1 MPKKRIPKRIPKRT
15 PKRIPERKPSVASLE
30 KKYEKRKKT
39 VSEKL
44 AEIPWEVISKLT
56 TSAEDMKTLM
66 HYVDTMRQGMNRRI
80 QLFKRRGIF
89 SYAAESID
97 AMNIKNVPARNI
109 VNQIMKSKAGPGKSK
124 LATARNAL
132 IAEFAKYQQ
141 FFNSQTSS
149 LEGIALVN
157 AEQDKRI
164 FGGEYQK
171 KSMTDEERKVF
182 WHIYEDFM
190 ESSSFVR
197 TSSMTSETVQQYLAS
212 AMFDNGSTPEWH
224 VENATV
230 ESGQNSF
237 FDEHGIPMTFLQY
250 EKGTKLRSMY
260 EAYYKMQRAELETQ
274 IGRAERGENEF
285 NIFSGGRNY

>member
-1 MPKKRIPKRIPKRT
+1 MPRKKIPKA
-15 PKRIPERKPSVASLE
+15 KPSVASLE
-30 KKYEKRKKT
+30 KKWETRKKT
-39 VSEKL
+39 VAEKL
-44 AEIPWEVISKLT
+44 AEIPWEDISKLT

-66 HYVDTMRQGMNRRI
+66 RYVDTMRQGMNRRV
-80 QLFKRRGIF
+80 QMFNRRGIF
-89 SYAAESID
+89 SYAADSID
-97 AMNIKNVPARNI
+97 AMNIKNEPARNI
-109 VNQIMKSKAGPGKSK
+109 VNRIMESKAGPGKSK

-149 LEGIALVN
+149 LEGVALVN

-171 KSMTDEERKVF
+171 KSMTDEERKAF
-182 WHIYEDFM
+182 WHVYEDFM
-190 ESSSFVR
+190 ESPSFAR
-197 TSSMTSETVQQYLAS
+197 TASMTSETVQQYLAS
-212 AMFDNGSTPEWH
+212 AMFDNSS
-224 VENATV
+224 TV
-230 ESGQNSF
+230 ETYAEDAVDEDGQISY
-237 FDEHGIPMTFLQY
+237 FDEHGIQMTYLQY

>member
-1 MPKKRIPKRIPKRT
+1 MPKKKIPKG
-15 PKRIPERKPSVASLE
+15 KPSVASLE
-30 KKYEKRKKT
+30 KKWESRKKT
-39 VSEKL
+39 VAEKL
-44 AEIPWEVISKLT
+44 AEIPWEDISKLT

-66 HYVDTMRQGMNRRI
+66 RYVDTMRQGMKRRV
-80 QLFKRRGIF
+80 QMFNRRGIF
-89 SYAAESID
+89 SYAADSLE

-149 LEGIALVN
+149 IEGVELVN

-182 WHIYEDFM
+182 WHMYEDFM
-190 ESSSFVR
+190 ESPSFAR
-197 TSSMTSETVQQYLAS
+197 TASMTSETVQQYLAS
-212 AMFDNGSTPEWH
+212 AMFDERESEEFEPASKIVEGRVSTY
-224 VENATV
+224 
-230 ESGQNSF
+230 
-237 FDEHGIPMTFLQY
+237 FDEHGIQMTYLNY

>member
-1 MPKKRIPKRIPKRT
+1 MPKKKIPKG
-15 PKRIPERKPSVASLE
+15 KPSVASLE
-30 KKYEKRKKT
+30 KKWESRKKT
-39 VSEKL
+39 VAEKL
-44 AEIPWEVISKLT
+44 AEMPWEDISRLT

-66 HYVDTMRQGMNRRI
+66 RYVDTMRQGMNRRI
-80 QLFKRRGIF
+80 QMFNRRGIF
-89 SYAAESID
+89 SYAADSVE
-97 AMNIKNVPARNI
+97 AMNIKNEPAKNI

-141 FFNSQTSS
+141 FFNAQTSS

-182 WHIYEDFM
+182 WHMYEDFM
-190 ESSSFVR
+190 ESPSFAR
-197 TSSMTSETVQQYLAS
+197 TASMTSETVQQYLAS
-212 AMFDNGSTPEWH
+212 AMFDSDSSALEGFVEDAVVEENG
-224 VENATV
+224 
-230 ESGQNSF
+230 QKSF

-260 EAYYKMQRAELETQ
+260 EAYYKMQRAELEAQ

>member
-1 MPKKRIPKRIPKRT
+1 MSKKKIPKG
-15 PKRIPERKPSVASLE
+15 KPSVDFLE
-30 KKYEKRKKT
+30 EKWETRKKT
-39 VSEKL
+39 VAEKL
-44 AEIPWEVISKLT
+44 AETSWEDISRLT

-66 HYVDTMRQGMNRRI
+66 RYVDTMRQGMKRRV
-80 QLFKRRGIF
+80 QMFNRRGIF
-89 SYAAESID
+89 SYAADSLD
-97 AMNIKNVPARNI
+97 TMNIKNEPARNI

-182 WHIYEDFM
+182 WHMYEDFM
-190 ESSSFVR
+190 ESPSFAR
-197 TSSMTSETVQQYLAS
+197 TASMTSETVQQYLAS
-212 AMFDNGSTPEWH
+212 AMFDEG
-224 VENATV
+224 
-230 ESGQNSF
+230 ESGELEPASKILEGRVSAY
-237 FDEHGIPMTFLQY
+237 FDEYGVQMTYLNY

-285 NIFSGGRNY
+285 NVFSGGRNY

>member
-1 MPKKRIPKRIPKRT
+1 MPKRKIPKG
-15 PKRIPERKPSVASLE
+15 KPSVSSLE
-30 KKYEKRKKT
+30 KKWESRKKT
-39 VSEKL
+39 VAEKL
-44 AEIPWEVISKLT
+44 AEIPWEDISKLT

-66 HYVDTMRQGMNRRI
+66 HYVDIMRQGMNRRI
-80 QLFKRRGIF
+80 QMFNRRGIF
-89 SYAAESID
+89 SYAADSVD
-97 AMNIKNVPARNI
+97 AMNIKNEPARNI

-149 LEGIALVN
+149 IEGVALVN

-182 WHIYEDFM
+182 WRTYEDFM
-190 ESSSFVR
+190 ENPSFIR
-197 TSSMTSETVQQYLAS
+197 TASMTSETVQQQLAA
-212 AMFDNGSTPEWH
+212 AMFDKNFASEDLIEDVV
-224 VENATV
+224 VEEDGRT
-230 ESGQNSF
+230 SY
-237 FDEHGIPMTFLQY
+237 FDEHGIEMTYLQY

>member
-1 MPKKRIPKRIPKRT
+1 MPKKKIPKA
-15 PKRIPERKPSVASLE
+15 KPSVASLE
-30 KKYEKRKKT
+30 KKWETRKKT
-39 VSEKL
+39 VAEKL
-44 AEIPWEVISKLT
+44 AEIPWEDISKLT

-66 HYVDTMRQGMNRRI
+66 RYVDTMRQGMNRRV
-80 QLFKRRGIF
+80 QMFNRRGIF
-89 SYAAESID
+89 SYAADSID
-97 AMNIKNVPARNI
+97 AMNIKNEPARNI
-109 VNQIMKSKAGPGKSK
+109 VNRIMESKAGPGKSK

-149 LEGIALVN
+149 LEGVALVN

-171 KSMTDEERKVF
+171 KSMTDEERKAF
-182 WHIYEDFM
+182 WHVYEDFM
-190 ESSSFVR
+190 ESPSFAR
-197 TSSMTSETVQQYLAS
+197 TASMTSETVQQYLAS
-212 AMFDNGSTPEWH
+212 AMFDNSS
-224 VENATV
+224 TV
-230 ESGQNSF
+230 ETYAEDAVDEDGQISY
-237 FDEHGIPMTFLQY
+237 FDEHGIQMTYLQY

>member
-1 MPKKRIPKRIPKRT
+1 MPKKKIPKG
-15 PKRIPERKPSVASLE
+15 KPSVASLE
-30 KKYEKRKKT
+30 KKWENRKKT
-39 VSEKL
+39 AAEKL
-44 AEIPWEVISKLT
+44 AEIPWEDISKLT

-66 HYVDTMRQGMNRRI
+66 RYVNTMRQGMNRRV
-80 QLFKRRGIF
+80 QTFNRRGVF
-89 SYAAESID
+89 SYAADSID
-97 AMNIKNVPARNI
+97 AMNIKNEPAKNI

-182 WHIYEDFM
+182 WRTYEDFM
-190 ESSSFVR
+190 ENPNFIR
-197 TSSMTSETVQQYLAS
+197 TASMTSETVQQQLAS
-212 AMFDNGSTPEWH
+212 AMFDKNLSPEEL
-224 VENATV
+224 VEDAVV
-230 ESGQNSF
+230 EDGQTSY
-237 FDEHGIPMTFLQY
+237 FDEHGIQMTYLQY

-260 EAYYKMQRAELETQ
+260 EAYYRMQRAELETQ

>member
-1 MPKKRIPKRIPKRT
+1 MPKKKIPKAN
-15 PKRIPERKPSVASLE
+15 PSVASLE
-30 KKYEKRKKT
+30 KKWENRKKT
-39 VSEKL
+39 VAEKL
-44 AEIPWEVISKLT
+44 AETSWEDISRLT

-66 HYVDTMRQGMNRRI
+66 HYVDTMRQGMNRRV
-80 QLFKRRGIF
+80 QMFKRRGIF
-89 SYAAESID
+89 SYAADSID
-97 AMNIKNVPARNI
+97 SMNIKNESAKNI
-109 VNQIMKSKAGPGKSK
+109 VNRIMKSKAGPGKSK

-171 KSMTDEERKVF
+171 KSMTDEERKTF
-182 WHIYEDFM
+182 WHVYEDFM
-190 ESSSFVR
+190 ESPSFAR
-197 TSSMTSETVQQYLAS
+197 TASMTSETVQQYLAS
-212 AMFDNGSTPEWH
+212 AMFDNSSAIETYVKDAVDED
-224 VENATV
+224 
-230 ESGQNSF
+230 GQVSY

-250 EKGTKLRSMY
+250 EKGTKLRNMY

-285 NIFSGGRNY
+285 NILSGGRNY

>member
-1 MPKKRIPKRIPKRT
+1 MPKKKIPKG
-15 PKRIPERKPSVASLE
+15 KPSVASLE
-30 KKYEKRKKT
+30 KKWENRKKT
-39 VSEKL
+39 VAEKL
-44 AEIPWEVISKLT
+44 AEIPWEDISKLT

-66 HYVDTMRQGMNRRI
+66 HYVDTMRQGMNRRVKM
-80 QLFKRRGIF
+80 FNKRGIF
-89 SYAAESID
+89 SYAADSVE
-97 AMNIKNVPARNI
+97 AMNIKNEPARNI

-149 LEGIALVN
+149 LEGVALVN

-182 WHIYEDFM
+182 WHTYEDFM
-190 ESSSFVR
+190 ENPNFIR
-197 TSSMTSETVQQYLAS
+197 TASMTSETVQQQLAA
-212 AMFDNGSTPEWH
+212 AMFDKNFASEELPEDIV
-224 VENATV
+224 VE
-230 ESGQNSF
+230 EDGQTSY
-237 FDEHGIPMTFLQY
+237 FDEHGIEMTYLQY

>member
-1 MPKKRIPKRIPKRT
+1 MPKKKIPKA
-15 PKRIPERKPSVASLE
+15 KPSVASLE
-30 KKYEKRKKT
+30 KKWENRKKT
-39 VSEKL
+39 VAEKL
-44 AEIPWEVISKLT
+44 AETSWEDISRLT
-56 TSAEDMKTLM
+56 TSDEDMRTLM
-66 HYVDTMRQGMNRRI
+66 RYVDTMRQAMNRRI
-80 QLFKRRGIF
+80 QMFNRRGIF
-89 SYAAESID
+89 SYAADSVES
-97 AMNIKNVPARNI
+97 MNIKNVSARNI

-149 LEGIALVN
+149 LEGVALVN

-182 WHIYEDFM
+182 WHTYEDFM
-190 ESSSFVR
+190 ENPSFIR
-197 TSSMTSETVQQYLAS
+197 TASMTSETVQQYLAS
-212 AMFDNGSTPEWH
+212 AMFDGGESEEFEPASKIAEGRISTY
-224 VENATV
+224 
-230 ESGQNSF
+230 
-237 FDEHGIPMTFLQY
+237 FDEYGIQMTYLNY

-260 EAYYKMQRAELETQ
+260 EAYYRMQRGEHETQ

>member
-1 MPKKRIPKRIPKRT
+1 MPKKKIPKG
-15 PKRIPERKPSVASLE
+15 KPSVASLE
-30 KKYEKRKKT
+30 KKWENRKKT

-44 AEIPWEVISKLT
+44 AEMPWEDISKLT

-66 HYVDTMRQGMNRRI
+66 RYVDTMRQGMKRRV
-80 QLFKRRGIF
+80 QMFNKRGIF
-89 SYAAESID
+89 SYAADSLE

-149 LEGIALVN
+149 IEGVELVN

-182 WHIYEDFM
+182 WHMYEDFM
-190 ESSSFVR
+190 ESPSFAR
-197 TSSMTSETVQQYLAS
+197 TASMTSETVQQYLAS
-212 AMFDNGSTPEWH
+212 AMFDSGSTSEEL
-224 VENATV
+224 VEDTV
-230 ESGQNSF
+230 TEENGQKSF
-237 FDEHGIPMTFLQY
+237 FDEHGIPMTFMQY

>member
-1 MPKKRIPKRIPKRT
+1 MPKKKIPKA
-15 PKRIPERKPSVASLE
+15 KPSVASLE
-30 KKYEKRKKT
+30 KKWENRKKT

-44 AEIPWEVISKLT
+44 AEISWEDISRLT

-66 HYVDTMRQGMNRRI
+66 RYVDTMRQGMNRRI
-80 QLFKRRGIF
+80 QMFNKRGIF
-89 SYAAESID
+89 SYAADSVE
-97 AMNIKNVPARNI
+97 AMNIKNVSAKNI

-141 FFNSQTSS
+141 FFNAQTSS

-182 WHIYEDFM
+182 WHMYEDFM
-190 ESSSFVR
+190 ESPSFAR
-197 TSSMTSETVQQYLAS
+197 TASMTSETVQQYLAS
-212 AMFDNGSTPEWH
+212 AMFDSDSSALEDF
-224 VENATV
+224 VEDTV
-230 ESGQNSF
+230 EKNGQKSF

>member
-1 MPKKRIPKRIPKRT
+1 MPKKKIPKG
-15 PKRIPERKPSVASLE
+15 KPSVASLE
-30 KKYEKRKKT
+30 KKWENRKKT

-44 AEIPWEVISKLT
+44 AEMPWEDISKLT

-66 HYVDTMRQGMNRRI
+66 RYVDTMRQGMKRRV
-80 QLFKRRGIF
+80 QMFNRRGIF
-89 SYAAESID
+89 SYAADSLE

-149 LEGIALVN
+149 IEGVELVN

-182 WHIYEDFM
+182 WHMYEDFM
-190 ESSSFVR
+190 ESPNFAR
-197 TSSMTSETVQQYLAS
+197 TASMTSETVQQYLAS
-212 AMFDNGSTPEWH
+212 AMFDDGGSEEFEPASKILEGR
-224 VENATV
+224 V
-230 ESGQNSF
+230 SIY
-237 FDEHGIPMTFLQY
+237 FDEHGIQMTYLNY

>member
-1 MPKKRIPKRIPKRT
+1 MPKKKIPKA
-15 PKRIPERKPSVASLE
+15 KPSIASLE
-30 KKYEKRKKT
+30 KKWENRKKT
-39 VSEKL
+39 VAEKL
-44 AEIPWEVISKLT
+44 SEIPWEDISKLT

-66 HYVDTMRQGMNRRI
+66 RYVDTMRQGMKRRV
-80 QLFKRRGIF
+80 QMFNRRGIF
-89 SYAAESID
+89 SYAADSLD
-97 AMNIKNVPARNI
+97 AMDIKNEPARNI

-182 WHIYEDFM
+182 WHTYEDFM
-190 ESSSFVR
+190 ENSSFAR
-197 TSSMTSETVQQYLAS
+197 SAYMTSETVQQYLAS
-212 AMFDNGSTPEWH
+212 AMFDNGSSLENL
-224 VENATV
+224 VEDIVV
-230 ESGQNSF
+230 EETGRTSF

-250 EKGTKLRSMY
+250 EKGTKIRNMY

>member
-1 MPKKRIPKRIPKRT
+1 MPKKKIPKG
-15 PKRIPERKPSVASLE
+15 KPSVASLE
-30 KKYEKRKKT
+30 KKWENRKKT
-39 VSEKL
+39 VAEKL
-44 AEIPWEVISKLT
+44 AEIPWEDISKLT

-66 HYVDTMRQGMNRRI
+66 RYVDTMRQGMNRRI
-80 QLFKRRGIF
+80 QMFNRRGIF
-89 SYAAESID
+89 SYAADSVE
-97 AMNIKNVPARNI
+97 AMNIKNAPARNI

-149 LEGIALVN
+149 IEGVALVN

-182 WHIYEDFM
+182 WHMYEDFM
-190 ESSSFVR
+190 ESPSFAR
-197 TSSMTSETVQQYLAS
+197 TAAMTSETVQQYLAS
-212 AMFDNGSTPEWH
+212 AMFDSSFTPENL
-224 VENATV
+224 VEDITV
-230 ESGQNSF
+230 EENGQTSF
-237 FDEHGIPMTFLQY
+237 FDEHGIPMTFMQY

-260 EAYYKMQRAELETQ
+260 EAYYQMQRAELETQ

>member
-1 MPKKRIPKRIPKRT
+1 MPKKKIPKG
-15 PKRIPERKPSVASLE
+15 KPSVASLE
-30 KKYEKRKKT
+30 KKWENRKKT
-39 VSEKL
+39 VAEKL
-44 AEIPWEVISKLT
+44 AEIPWEDISRLT

-66 HYVDTMRQGMNRRI
+66 RYVDTMRQGMNRRV
-80 QLFKRRGIF
+80 QMFNRRGVF
-89 SYAAESID
+89 SYAADSVE

-164 FGGEYQK
+164 FGGDYQK

-182 WHIYEDFM
+182 WHMYEDFM
-190 ESSSFVR
+190 ESPSFAR
-197 TSSMTSETVQQYLAS
+197 TASMTSETVQQYLAS
-212 AMFDNGSTPEWH
+212 AMFDSSSAIEDLAENVVDGNGQASY
-224 VENATV
+224 
-230 ESGQNSF
+230 
-237 FDEHGIPMTFLQY
+237 FDEYGIEMTYLQY
-250 EKGTKLRSMY
+250 EKGTKLRNMY
-260 EAYYKMQRAELETQ
+260 EAYYQMQRAELETQ

>member
-1 MPKKRIPKRIPKRT
+1 MPKKKIPKA
-15 PKRIPERKPSVASLE
+15 KPSVASLE
-30 KKYEKRKKT
+30 KKWENRKKT
-39 VSEKL
+39 VAEKL
-44 AEIPWEVISKLT
+44 AETSWEDISRLT

-66 HYVDTMRQGMNRRI
+66 RYVDTMRQGMKRRV
-80 QLFKRRGIF
+80 QMFNRRGIF
-89 SYAAESID
+89 SYAADSLD
-97 AMNIKNVPARNI
+97 TMNIKNEPARNI

-182 WHIYEDFM
+182 WHMYEDFM
-190 ESSSFVR
+190 ESPSFAR
-197 TSSMTSETVQQYLAS
+197 TASMTSETVQQYLAS
-212 AMFDNGSTPEWH
+212 AMFDEG
-224 VENATV
+224 
-230 ESGQNSF
+230 ESGELEPASKILEGRVSAY
-237 FDEHGIPMTFLQY
+237 FDEYGVQMTYLNY

>member
-1 MPKKRIPKRIPKRT
+1 MPKKKVPKG
-15 PKRIPERKPSVASLE
+15 KPSVASLE
-30 KKYEKRKKT
+30 KKWENRKKT

-44 AEIPWEVISKLT
+44 AETPWEDISKLT

-66 HYVDTMRQGMNRRI
+66 RYVDIMRQGMNRRV

-89 SYAAESID
+89 SYAADSID
-97 AMNIKNVPARNI
+97 AMNIKNEPARNI

-141 FFNSQTSS
+141 FFNAQTSS
-149 LEGIALVN
+149 LEGIELVN

-182 WHIYEDFM
+182 WHMYEDFM
-190 ESSSFVR
+190 ESPSFIR
-197 TSSMTSETVQQYLAS
+197 TASMTSETVQQQLAY
-212 AMFDNGSTPEWH
+212 AMFDEG
-224 VENATV
+224 
-230 ESGQNSF
+230 ESEEFEPASKISEGRISIY
-237 FDEHGIPMTFLQY
+237 FDEYGIQMTYLNY

-260 EAYYKMQRAELETQ
+260 QAYYKMQRAELETQ

>member
-1 MPKKRIPKRIPKRT
+1 MPKKKIPKA
-15 PKRIPERKPSVASLE
+15 KPSVVSLE
-30 KKYEKRKKT
+30 KKWENRKKT
-39 VSEKL
+39 VAEKL
-44 AEIPWEVISKLT
+44 AETSWEDISRLT
-56 TSAEDMKTLM
+56 TSAEDMKILM
-66 HYVDTMRQGMNRRI
+66 KYVDTMRQGMNRRI
-80 QLFKRRGIF
+80 QMFNRRGIF
-89 SYAAESID
+89 SYAADSVE
-97 AMNIKNVPARNI
+97 AMNIKNEPAKNI
-109 VNQIMKSKAGPGKSK
+109 VNRIMKSKVGPGKSK

-141 FFNSQTSS
+141 FFNAQTSS

-182 WHIYEDFM
+182 WHMYEDFM
-190 ESSSFVR
+190 ESPSFAR
-197 TSSMTSETVQQYLAS
+197 TASMTSETVQQYLAS
-212 AMFDNGSTPEWH
+212 AMFDSDSSALEDF
-224 VENATV
+224 VEDTV
-230 ESGQNSF
+230 EKNGQKSF

>member
-1 MPKKRIPKRIPKRT
+1 MPKKKIPKG
-15 PKRIPERKPSVASLE
+15 KPSVASLE
-30 KKYEKRKKT
+30 KKWENRKKT
-39 VSEKL
+39 VAEKL
-44 AEIPWEVISKLT
+44 AEIPWEDISKLT

-66 HYVDTMRQGMNRRI
+66 RYVDTMRQGMNRRI
-80 QLFKRRGIF
+80 QTFNRRGVF
-89 SYAAESID
+89 SYAADSVE
-97 AMNIKNVPARNI
+97 AMNIKNEPARNI

-149 LEGIALVN
+149 LEGVALVN

-171 KSMTDEERKVF
+171 KSMTDEERKAF
-182 WHIYEDFM
+182 WHVYEDFM
-190 ESSSFVR
+190 ESPSFAR
-197 TSSMTSETVQQYLAS
+197 TASMTSETVQQYLAS
-212 AMFDNGSTPEWH
+212 AMFDNSS
-224 VENATV
+224 TV
-230 ESGQNSF
+230 ETYAEDAVDEDGQISY
-237 FDEHGIPMTFLQY
+237 FDEHGIQMTYLQY

>member
-1 MPKKRIPKRIPKRT
+1 MPKKKIPKG
-15 PKRIPERKPSVASLE
+15 KPSVASLE
-30 KKYEKRKKT
+30 KKWENRKKT
-39 VSEKL
+39 VAEKL
-44 AEIPWEVISKLT
+44 AEIPWEDISKLT

-66 HYVDTMRQGMNRRI
+66 RYVDTMRQGMNRRI
-80 QLFKRRGIF
+80 QMFNRRGVF
-89 SYAAESID
+89 SYAADSVE

-164 FGGEYQK
+164 FGGDYQK

-182 WHIYEDFM
+182 WHMYEDFM
-190 ESSSFVR
+190 ESPSFAR
-197 TSSMTSETVQQYLAS
+197 TASMTSETVQQYLAS
-212 AMFDNGSTPEWH
+212 AMFDSSSAIEDLAENVVDENGQASY
-224 VENATV
+224 
-230 ESGQNSF
+230 
-237 FDEHGIPMTFLQY
+237 FDENGIPMTFMQY

-260 EAYYKMQRAELETQ
+260 EAYYKMQRAELEAQ

>member
-1 MPKKRIPKRIPKRT
+1 MTKKKIPKG
-15 PKRIPERKPSVASLE
+15 KPSVASLE
-30 KKYEKRKKT
+30 KKWENRKKT
-39 VSEKL
+39 VAEQL
-44 AEIPWEVISKLT
+44 AEISWEDISRLT
-56 TSAEDMKTLM
+56 TSDEDMKTLM
-66 HYVDTMRQGMNRRI
+66 RYVDTMRQGMNRRI
-80 QLFKRRGIF
+80 QMFNRRGIF
-89 SYAAESID
+89 SYAADSVE
-97 AMNIKNVPARNI
+97 AMNIKNEPARNI

-164 FGGEYQK
+164 FGGDYQK

-182 WHIYEDFM
+182 WHMYEDFM
-190 ESSSFVR
+190 ESPSFAR
-197 TSSMTSETVQQYLAS
+197 TASMTSETVQQYLAS
-212 AMFDNGSTPEWH
+212 AMFDSSSAIEDLAENVVDENGQASY
-224 VENATV
+224 
-230 ESGQNSF
+230 
-237 FDEHGIPMTFLQY
+237 FDEHGIPMTFMQY

-260 EAYYKMQRAELETQ
+260 EAYYKMQRAELEAQ